1 MKIKRKGIFLL
12 GLINLI
18 LGTING
24 VLLLLGRGGDIAP
37 FAFCVCTF
45 SGINSTFDSLE

>member
-45 SGINSTFDSLE
+45 SGINSIFDSLE